1 MDYHVLAQA
10 VFKPFLE
17 ITLGNVLTL
26 GTMAIG
32 GFVAWGKLM
41 DKVDTMKARQDE
53 HQKRLDEF
61 SNAGMPMV
69 CRLHTERLES
79 IEERLQELPVQLSA
93 MSADLTWIKHT
104 MERNSQNQRS
114 Q

>member
-10 VFKPFLE
+10 AIKPFME

-32 GFVAWGKLM
+32 GFIAWGKLM

-61 SNAGMPMV
+61 ANAGMPMV

-79 IEERLQELPVQLSA
+79 IEEQLRNLPA
-93 MSADLTWIKHT
+93 MSADISWIKHA
-104 MERNSQNQRS
+104 MERTENQRM